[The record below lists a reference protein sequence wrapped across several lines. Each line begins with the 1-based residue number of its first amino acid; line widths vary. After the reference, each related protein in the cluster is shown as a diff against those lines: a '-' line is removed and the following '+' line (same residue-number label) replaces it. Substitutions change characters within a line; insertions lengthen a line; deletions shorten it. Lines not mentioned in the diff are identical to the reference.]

1 MKNSTTIKI
10 PKKYQHMIDEVLKD
24 QDGYWVYLKDGYYS
38 PTLDCGTIHED
49 TIKDVL
55 KEIRKIEKN
64 G

>member
-1 MKNSTTIKI
+1 
-10 PKKYQHMIDEVLKD
+10 MIDEVLKD